1 MKSISLLILSLF
13 VMQLLQAQKNT
24 FILSEKSESSNILS
38 KELEI
43 FVDSSEKM
51 SFEQILHDSSL
62 HFNNVN
68 TLGKP
73 KKYIYWVRINLKSNY
88 SKDVTYRIAAVWWDY
103 VTAYL
108 ISPDST
114 VQILQT
120 GLLRKKSE
128 LKEKDFAT
136 FQLPAGKEIKLY
148 ARLSASGYFM
158 RMDNVNIQLSKHV
171 SALENER
178 YYMFMTA
185 LLFGI
190 MIGFAIYNLSISVW
204 TRDGSYIWYF
214 LYITCLAISLIG
226 QLGSRTSYLTQFI
239 LPEHPLVGLF
249 LKRIVDPIAFISLI
263 LFSRS
268 FLHTRKK
275 HPRWDN
281 FLLCM
286 IFALTV
292 HSILWLI
299 GAYNRANTPYIAIL
313 FYLSSVIG
321 VIITGV
327 IAYRE
332 GFKAARFFIAGLMV
346 VATGILISLFNIAGW
361 ADLLWFLPDTRFSG
375 FLKASGVFFF
385 GGIDAF
391 IFSLALADRQKIRLE
406 KLVAERT
413 EELKHSL
420 DTLQQTQKQL
430 IQSEKM
436 ASLGELTAG
445 IAHEIQ
451 NPLNFVNNFSEVSTE
466 LVDEMN
472 EEMAKGNYDDAKEIA
487 NDVKQ
492 NLVKINHHG
501 KRAGDIV
508 KGMLQHSRSSSGV
521 KEPTDINALCDEYLR
536 LSYHGLRAK
545 DKSFNATIKTDF
557 DDNIGKVNVLSQDL
571 GRVILNLLT
580 NAFYVVQQKQKAA
593 EEGLPTFQKLAT
605 LYEPT
610 VSVSTKKMGDKVEIK
625 VADNG
630 NGIPQKVLD
639 KIFQPF
645 FTTKPTGQ
653 GTGLGLSLS
662 YDIIKAHGGEIKV
675 ETKEGEGSE
684 FIIQVPNV

>member
-1 MKSISLLILSLF
+1 MKSFILFILALF

-24 FILSEKSESSNILS
+24 FILSEKSASSNMLTN
-38 KELEI
+38 ELEV

-51 SFEQILHDSSL
+51 SFEQILHDSSV
-62 HFNNVN
+62 HFSNSN
-68 TLGKP
+68 TVGKP

-88 SKDVTYRIAAVWWDY
+88 RKDVTYRISSVWWDNINC
-103 VTAYL
+103 YL
-108 ISPDST
+108 IFPDST

-120 GLLRKKSE
+120 GLLQKMSDMKGN
-128 LKEKDFAT
+128 DFAT

-158 RMDNVNIQLSKHV
+158 RMDNVNILLSKHV

-185 LLFGI
+185 MLFGI
-190 MIGFAIYNLSISVW
+190 MIGFAIYNLSISASI
-204 TRDGSYIWYF
+204 RDGSYIWYF

-226 QLGSRTSYLTQFI
+226 QLASHTSYLTQFI

-249 LKRIVDPIAFISLI
+249 LKRIVDPVAFISLI

-275 HPRWDN
+275 HRRWDN
-281 FLLCM
+281 FLLCI

-299 GAYNRANTPYIAIL
+299 GLYNRANSPYIAIV
-313 FYLSSVIG
+313 FYLLSVIG
-321 VIITGV
+321 VIITAT
-327 IAYRE
+327 ITYRE
-332 GFKAARFFIAGLMV
+332 GFKAARFFIAGLIV
-346 VATGILISLFNIAGW
+346 VATGILISLCYVAGW
-361 ADLLWFLPDTRFSG
+361 ADLLWFLPDTRFFG
-375 FLKASGVFFF
+375 FVKSSAVFFF
-385 GGIDAF
+385 GCIDAF

-430 IQSEKM
+430 IQAEKM

-451 NPLNFVNNFSEVSTE
+451 NPLNFVNNFSEVNKE
-466 LVDEMN
+466 LIAEMRQ
-472 EEMAKGNYDDAKEIA
+472 EISKGNYDEVNEIA
-487 NDVKQ
+487 KDVED
-492 NLVKINHHG
+492 NSEKITHHG

-508 KGMLQHSRSSSGV
+508 KGMLQHSQKSTGV
-521 KEPTDINALCDEYLR
+521 KEPTNINALADEYLR
-536 LSYHGLRAK
+536 LSFHGLRAK
-545 DKSFNATIKTDF
+545 DKNFNAEMKTDF
-557 DDNIGKVNVLSQDL
+557 DESIGRINIIPQDI
-571 GRVILNLLT
+571 GRVLLNLYN
-580 NAFYVVQQKQKAA
+580 NAFYAVNEQKNKN
-593 EEGLPTFQKLAT
+593 FISYK
-605 LYEPT
+605 PT
-610 VSVSTKKMGDKVEIK
+610 VSVTTKKSENHVIIT
-625 VADNG
+625 VSDNG
-630 NGIPQKVLD
+630 NGIPPKIVD

-645 FTTKPTGQ
+645 FTTKQ
-653 GTGLGLSLS
+653 
-662 YDIIKAHGGEIKV
+662 D
-675 ETKEGEGSE
+675 KE
-684 FIIQVPNV
+684 QDWA

>member
-1 MKSISLLILSLF
+1 MKSTFLFILSLF
-13 VMQLLQAQKNT
+13 VMQLLQGQKNT
-24 FILSEKSESSNILS
+24 FVLSEKSENSNFLS
-38 KELEI
+38 KELEVFI
-43 FVDSSEKM
+43 DSSEKM
-51 SFEQILHDSSL
+51 SFEQILKDSSL
-62 HFNNVN
+62 HFTNAN
-68 TLGKP
+68 TIGKP

-88 SKDVTYRIAAVWWDY
+88 SKDVTYRLSAVWWDY
-103 VTAYL
+103 VTGYL

-120 GLLRKKSE
+120 GLLRKKSDM
-128 LKEKDFAT
+128 KGNDFAT
-136 FQLPAGKEIKLY
+136 FQFPAGKEIKLY

-158 RMDNVNIQLSKHV
+158 RMDNVNILLLKYV

-185 LLFGI
+185 ILFGL
-190 MIGFAIYNLSISVW
+190 MIGFAIYNLSISVS

-226 QLGSRTSYLTQFI
+226 QLGSHTSYLTQFI
-239 LPEHPLVGLF
+239 LPEHPVLSLF
-249 LKRIVDPIAFISLI
+249 LKRIVDPVAFISLI

-275 HPRWDN
+275 HPRWDY
-281 FLLCM
+281 FLLFM
-286 IFALTV
+286 IFAMAV
-292 HSILWLI
+292 HSILWLM
-299 GAYNRANTPYIAIL
+299 GAYNRANSPYIAII

-327 IAYRE
+327 MAYRE
-332 GFKAARFFIAGLMV
+332 GFKAARFFIAGLIA
-346 VATGILISLFNIAGW
+346 VATGILISLFTVTGW
-361 ADLLWFLPDTRFSG
+361 ADLLWFLPDSG
-375 FLKASGVFFF
+375 FFSFVKKSGVFFF

-413 EELKHSL
+413 EELNHSL

-472 EEMAKGNYDDAKEIA
+472 EEMAKGNYEAAKEIA
-487 NDVKQ
+487 DDVKQ
-492 NLVKINHHG
+492 NLEKINQHG

-508 KGMLQHSRSSSGV
+508 KGMLQHSRSSSGQ

-536 LSYHGLRAK
+536 LSYNGLRAK
-545 DKSFNATIKTDF
+545 DKSFNALMKTDF
-557 DDNIGKVNVLSQDL
+557 DDAVGKVNIVPQDI

-580 NAFYVVQQKQKAA
+580 NAFYAVDEKKKTGI
-593 EEGLPTFQKLAT
+593 EG
-605 LYEPT
+605 YEPT
-610 VSVSTKKMGDKVEIK
+610 VSISTKKISDKVEIR
-625 VADNG
+625 VNDNG

-675 ETKEGEGSE
+675 KTELNEGTE
-684 FIIQVPNV
+684 FIIEL

>member
-1 MKSISLLILSLF
+1 MKSIFLFILTFF
-13 VMQLLQAQKNT
+13 VMQFLQAQKIT
-24 FILSEKSESSNILS
+24 FILSEQSENNNMLS
-38 KELEI
+38 KELEV

-62 HFNNVN
+62 HFSNANSV
-68 TLGKP
+68 GKP
-73 KKYIYWVRINLKSNY
+73 KKSTYWVRINLKSNY
-88 SKDVTYRIAAVWWDY
+88 SQDVTYRIASFWWDY
-103 VTAYL
+103 VTGYL
-108 ISPDST
+108 MSPDST

-120 GLLRKKSE
+120 GLLCKKSDM
-128 LKEKDFAT
+128 KGKDFAT

-158 RMDNVNIQLSKHV
+158 RMDNVNIMLSKYV
-171 SALENER
+171 PALENER
-178 YYMFMTA
+178 YFLFMTA

-190 MIGFAIYNLSISVW
+190 MIGFAIYNLSISVSI
-204 TRDGSYIWYF
+204 RDGSYIWYF
-214 LYITCLAISLIG
+214 LYVACLAISLIG
-226 QLGSRTSYLTQFI
+226 QIGSRTSYLTQFI

-249 LKRIVDPIAFISLI
+249 LKRMVDPVAFISLI

-299 GAYNRANTPYIAIL
+299 GAFNRANSAYIAII
-313 FYLSSVIG
+313 FYLASVIG
-321 VIITGV
+321 VIITAV

-332 GFKAARFFIAGLMV
+332 GFKAARFFIAGLIV
-346 VATGILISLFNIAGW
+346 VAIGILISLFTVTSW
-361 ADLLWFLPDTRFSG
+361 ADLLWFLPDTRFFS
-375 FLKASGVFFF
+375 FVKSSAVFFF

-451 NPLNFVNNFSEVSTE
+451 NPLNFVNNFSGLNTELIDEVLEVSSKKE
-466 LVDEMN
+466 RSED
-472 EEMAKGNYDDAKEIA
+472 DDALQKELL
-487 NDVKQ
+487 NDLKE
-492 NLVKINHHG
+492 NSIKINHHG
-501 KRAGDIV
+501 QRASSIV
-508 KGMLQHSRSSSGV
+508 KGMLEHSRSSTGQ
-521 KEPTDINALCDEYLR
+521 KIPTDINALADEYLK
-536 LSYHGLRAK
+536 LSYHGLKARDPRDSANK
-545 DKSFNATIKTDF
+545 DFNVDYKSDF
-557 DDNIGKVNVLSQDL
+557 DINLPKIEVVPQDI
-571 GRVILNLLT
+571 GRVLLNLIN
-580 NAFYVVQQKQKAA
+580 NAFQAVDEKAKK
-593 EEGLPTFQKLAT
+593 GGVDYK
-605 LYEPT
+605 PT
-610 VSVSTKKMGDKVEIK
+610 VTVSTKSNADQIEIR
-625 VADNG
+625 VSDNG
-630 NGIPQKVLD
+630 DGIPETIKD

-645 FTTKPTGQ
+645 FTTKDTGK
-653 GTGLGLSLS
+653 GTGLGLSLA
-662 YDIIKAHGGEIKV
+662 YDIVKAYGGEIRV
-675 ETKEGEGSE
+675 ETEVGKGSK
-684 FIIQVPNV
+684 FTIILPA